1 MASNIQLIL
10 PLFSAAAAATTP
22 PPVFCGKYTE
32 DPKQFLIDLQKYA
45 ESVYS
50 WDRARLLNGM
60 SVFLRDS
67 ALEWYCQLRMSH
79 RRPHTWMEFVD
90 LFLAQ
95 FNTPLRRARRE
106 QEWHDCWQRANE
118 NISEF
123 LLRLRT
129 LWREQE
135 PEGTD
140 KDLVQHLLRRMRSDL
155 SRMIQ
160 ISLNASLD
168 EVISETQKMEGILRR
183 RAEEE
188 QLAKRMTQSSSSD
201 IQTRSSITILHPST
215 STQSIDHQIASTS
228 TLTGSI
234 VPTSSARDANALVSC
249 CRRENDDRQ
258 STASCTNTSEEFPV
272 ACTNV
277 PENITYDQCCLFH
290 DEKVFGCGP
299 TTHRK

>member
-1 MASNIQLIL
+1 MASNIQSIL
-10 PLFSAAAAATTP
+10 LSFSAEAEA
-22 PPVFCGKYTE
+22 PVFYGKYTE
-32 DPKQFLIDLQKYA
+32 DPKQFLIDLQNYA

-79 RRPHTWMEFVD
+79 RRPHTWMEFAD

-95 FNTPLRRARRE
+95 FNTSLRRARRE
-106 QEWHDCWQRANE
+106 QEWHDCCQRANE

-155 SRMIQ
+155 SGMIQ
-160 ISLNASLD
+160 ISSNASLD

-183 RAEEE
+183 RAQEE
-188 QLAKRMTQSSSSD
+188 QLGKRRMTQSSSSAD
-201 IQTRSSITILHPST
+201 IQTRSSITILHRP
-215 STQSIDHQIASTS
+215 
-228 TLTGSI
+228 
-234 VPTSSARDANALVSC
+234 
-249 CRRENDDRQ
+249 
-258 STASCTNTSEEFPV
+258 TSEEIAV

-290 DEKVFGCGP
+290 DDKVLGCGS

>member
-1 MASNIQLIL
+1 
-10 PLFSAAAAATTP
+10 
-22 PPVFCGKYTE
+22 
-32 DPKQFLIDLQKYA
+32 
-45 ESVYS
+45 
-50 WDRARLLNGM
+50 M

-79 RRPHTWMEFVD
+79 RRPHTWMEFAD

-123 LLRLRT
+123 LLRLRA

-155 SRMIQ
+155 SRMIK
-160 ISLNASLD
+160 ISSNASLD
-168 EVISETQKMEGILRR
+168 EVISETQKIEGILCR
-183 RAEEE
+183 RAQEE
-188 QLAKRMTQSSSSD
+188 QLAKRRMPQSSSSD
-201 IQTRSSITILHPST
+201 IQTRSSITILHPPT
-215 STQSIDHQIASTS
+215 ST
-228 TLTGSI
+228 
-234 VPTSSARDANALVSC
+234 V
-249 CRRENDDRQ
+249 
-258 STASCTNTSEEFPV
+258 SCTNTSEEIPI

-299 TTHRK
+299 TTHRKLKKRNSVNSISFDMNFS